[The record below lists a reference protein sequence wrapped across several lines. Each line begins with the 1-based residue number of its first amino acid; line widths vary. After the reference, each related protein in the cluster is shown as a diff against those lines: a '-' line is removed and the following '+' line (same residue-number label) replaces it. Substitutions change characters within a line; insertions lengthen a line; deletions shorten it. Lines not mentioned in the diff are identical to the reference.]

1 MRWLT
6 AVAIGA
12 GLLAPATPAQAEN
25 ADIGTYLKRHAA
37 AHHIPGLA
45 AAVVRDGRV
54 VQTVTL
60 GEDGNGA
67 KVTTQ
72 TPFLLGSVS
81 KPVTALAVMHLVEAG
96 MVDLDAPVRRYLP
109 WFDLRDEAAAAAITV
124 RHLLTHTS
132 GLPEIA
138 TTGLTDRFDNT
149 PGGLDRAVRDL
160 AALDDTTE
168 PGARHEYSD
177 ANYAVLGALV
187 AAVSGQPFGTY
198 LRQNVLD
205 PLGMRHSATTAAEA
219 DAIGLP
225 PGHRM
230 WFGRPVRFDSPFDT
244 AGVPYGYLAASLDD
258 TTRFVAAQLDGG
270 AGVLSPQ
277 GIDLT
282 HTGLADTGNGRY
294 GLGWRDSTSDSG
306 ARLVWHAGATP
317 GYFAHIVLSPDTRTG
332 VVVLSNVYSLAMDPA
347 LASAAFDVAAIMRG
361 ERPDPRPADR
371 TFTYVLGG
379 LVLLAVG
386 LVVAIVRAPWKA
398 RGRPVLWLL
407 GGGALA
413 TAVVVGLPAAAGAGL
428 RQVLLWTPD
437 VGWTGVT
444 VAALAVLLGLT
455 RAGTITYRRFRS
467 APRPAGSDG
476 RTATPAPDRTPT
488 HAGDRPGSASPH
500 PPR

>member
-1 MRWLT
+1 MRWLA

-12 GLLAPATPAQAEN
+12 VVLVPATPAQAEN
-25 ADIGTYLKRHAA
+25 ADVTTYLKRHAA
-37 AHHIPGLA
+37 EHRVPGLA
-45 AAVVRDGRV
+45 AAVVKDGRV
-54 VQTVTL
+54 VHTVTL
-60 GEDGNGA
+60 GADGNGA
-67 KVTTQ
+67 TVTAQ

-81 KPVTALAVMHLVEAG
+81 KPVTGLAVMQLVEAG
-96 MVDLDAPVRRYLP
+96 QLDLDAPAQRYLP
-109 WFDLRDEAAAAAITV
+109 WFDLRDKAAARAITV

-138 TTGLTDRFDNT
+138 TRGLTDRFDNT

-160 AALDDTTE
+160 ATLDDTTE

-198 LRQNVLD
+198 LRRNVLD

-219 DAIGLP
+219 DAVGLP
-225 PGHRM
+225 PGHRR
-230 WFGRPVRFDSPFDT
+230 WFGRPVRFDAPFDT

-258 TTRFVAAQLDGG
+258 VTRFVAAQLDGG

-277 GIDLT
+277 DIELT
-282 HTGLADTGNGRY
+282 HTGRADTGNGSY

-361 ERPDPRPADR
+361 ERPHPLAADR
-371 TFTYVLGG
+371 TFTYVLAG
-379 LVLLAVG
+379 LVLVAVAL
-386 LVVAIVRAPWKA
+386 LVGIVRAPWKA
-398 RGRPVLWLL
+398 RRRPVPWLL

-413 TAVVVGLPAAAGAGL
+413 ATVVVGLPAAAGAGF

-444 VAALAVLLGLT
+444 VAALAVVLGLT
-455 RAGTITYRRFRS
+455 RAGAITYRRFGN
-467 APRPAGSDG
+467 APRPAGSDD
-476 RTATPAPDRTPT
+476 RTATPAPDRIPTPAT
-488 HAGDRPGSASPH
+488 DRPGSASPH